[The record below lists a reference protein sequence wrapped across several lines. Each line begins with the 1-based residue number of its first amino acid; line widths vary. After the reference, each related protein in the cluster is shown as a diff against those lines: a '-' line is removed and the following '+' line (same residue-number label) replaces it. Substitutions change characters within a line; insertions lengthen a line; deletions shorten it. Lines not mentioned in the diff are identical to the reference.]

1 MPAGRFFEC
10 ISPNL
15 INSRIVKQ
23 IQLVLLHGSNFLFCF
38 ITDNLYL
45 QSWSDI
51 IIYFSYTD
59 ILATIK
65 KMNFF
70 WCSNL
75 HPSEGSRQILDLQ
88 AWGLFIWEKLS
99 RLGEEI
105 IPTRSR
111 HNANFHQKKIS
122 VHMSWKFPRLT
133 GISPI
138 ANRDLG

>member
-1 MPAGRFFEC
+1 M
-10 ISPNL
+10 
-15 INSRIVKQ
+15 
-23 IQLVLLHGSNFLFCF
+23 FCF
-38 ITDNLYL
+38 MTDNLYL

-105 IPTRSR
+105 IPRRSR

-122 VHMSWKFPRLT
+122 VHMTWKFSRLT

-138 ANRDLG
+138 ANRDLGYAGKYFLIWTHFPGRVRQLFPMKHVQKSIT